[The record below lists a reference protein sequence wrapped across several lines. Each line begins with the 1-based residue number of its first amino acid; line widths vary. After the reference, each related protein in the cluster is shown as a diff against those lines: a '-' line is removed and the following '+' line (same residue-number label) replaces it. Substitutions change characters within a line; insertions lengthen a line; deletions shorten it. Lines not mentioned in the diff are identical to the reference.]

1 MKMEMIDVV
10 IKIPKQLHDDI
21 KKSTVC
27 GKHGVVR
34 CDLLDTIADGIVLP
48 EGHGRIGDFD
58 ALIKQMDARIKT
70 RRDNDAMWYAAVVET
85 AINEVAQVLIEADGG
100 GAE

>member
-1 MKMEMIDVV
+1 MQIV
-10 IKIPKQLHDDI
+10 IELTDEQWKSVKDGTWCGSKEILNGIP
-21 KKSTVC
+21 
-27 GKHGVVR
+27 
-34 CDLLDTIADGIVLP
+34 LP
-48 EGHGRIGDFD
+48 AGHGRIGDFD

-70 RRDNDAMWYAAVVET
+70 WRDNDAMWYAAVVET